1 VYDKTV
7 RRRRAVL
14 GLLIACSLI
23 LLTAYFGESSGGSLH
38 AVQRGVMT
46 VVSPIQNVAS
56 TAVSPVRNLFNWIS
70 DTFHAKGDVKDLRKQ
85 NTALLHQNIA
95 LNEQLREAKQ
105 IAGLKVVDT
114 NAGLAVNDPKSATV
128 IAASQSAWFRTVV
141 IDKGTSDG
149 VREGMPVIGADED
162 NGGLIGKVSNASS
175 NAAVV
180 QLITDDHS
188 YVSAEDVN
196 TGVRGGVGPTVG
208 NPGGLNF
215 EFPGRDTFT
224 RGDIVITSGTCS
236 TSTRN
241 DSLFPRGVPI
251 GTVTRV
257 DGIGTNDQQV
267 HVKPYV
273 DLHRVDDVQVLTRT
287 VDGNRSNACP

>member
-70 DTFHAKGDVKDLRKQ
+70 DTFHAKGKVKDLDKQ
-85 NTALLHQNIA
+85 NTALLRQNIA
-95 LNEQLREAKQ
+95 LNQQVREAKQ
-105 IAGLKVVDT
+105 IAGLKEVDT
-114 NAGLAVNDPKSATV
+114 NAGLAANRPVSATV
-128 IAASQSAWFRTVV
+128 IEASPNAWFRTVV

-149 VREGMPVIGADED
+149 VRDNMPVIGADD
-162 NGGLIGKVSNASS
+162 NNGGLIGKVSNA
-175 NAAVV
+175 AANTAAV
-180 QLITDDHS
+180 QLITDDRS

-196 TGVRGGVGPTVG
+196 TGIRGGVGPTVG
-208 NPGGLNF
+208 DPGDLTFQFSGNN
-215 EFPGRDTFT
+215 TFT
-224 RGDIVITSGTCS
+224 HGDIVITSGTCS
-236 TSTRN
+236 RTA
-241 DSLFPRGVPI
+241 DSLFPRAIPI
-251 GTVTRV
+251 GTVTHV

-267 HVKPYV
+267 HVRPYV

-287 VDGNRSNACP
+287 IDGNRSNACP